1 MLHEYQIL
9 KQNAQISQATRINI
23 RFHKYE
29 VNDENSF

>member
-9 KQNAQISQATRINI
+9 EQNIKMRDASLANI